1 MKTYT
6 NILSV
11 KMSDETMD
19 LLDKVCVVE
28 EQTRSGITRRAIKE
42 FLQSPKVVAT
52 MRKSET
58 VDYLMG

>member
-28 EQTRSGITRRAIKE
+28 EQTRSGITRKAIKSY
-42 FLQSPKVVAT
+42 LNSPRVV
-52 MRKSET
+52 KSLRDNEPA
-58 VDYLMG
+58 DFMCR

>member
-19 LLDKVCVVE
+19 LMDEVCAVE
-28 EQTRSGITRRAIKE
+28 EQTRSGITRKAIKE
-42 FLQSPKVVAT
+42 FLRSPKVVAS
-52 MRKSET
+52 MRKSAP

>member
-28 EQTRSGITRRAIKE
+28 EQTRSGITRKAIKE
-42 FLQSPKVVAT
+42 FLRSPKVVAT

>member
-28 EQTRSGITRRAIKE
+28 EQTRSGITRKAIKE
-42 FLQSPKVVAT
+42 FLQSPKVVAS

>member
-28 EQTRSGITRRAIKE
+28 EQTRSGITRKAIKE

>member
-1 MKTYT
+1 
-6 NILSV
+6 
-11 KMSDETMD
+11 MSDETMD

-28 EQTRSGITRRAIKE
+28 EQTRSGITRKAIKE

>member
-28 EQTRSGITRRAIKE
+28 EQTRSGITRKAIKE
-42 FLQSPKVVAT
+42 FLRSRKVVAT
-52 MRKSET
+52 MEKSEP